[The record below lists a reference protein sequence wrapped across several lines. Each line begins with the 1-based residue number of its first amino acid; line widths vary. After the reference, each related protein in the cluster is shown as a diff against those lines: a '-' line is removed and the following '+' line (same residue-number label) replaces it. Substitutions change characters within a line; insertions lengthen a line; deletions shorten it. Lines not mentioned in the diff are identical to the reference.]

1 MLYCRNI
8 HYIIDTIHWLHI
20 LEANIDRTSK
30 FLVLKFF
37 VGNINLSTL
46 VEHYRIGCIFVQ
58 FEMSS
63 NGNLDIELYS
73 LNLPQLSKLCKSL
86 HHNLFKIIELI
97 YPFRE
102 VILKKLLDMLI

>member
-1 MLYCRNI
+1 
-8 HYIIDTIHWLHI
+8 
-20 LEANIDRTSK
+20 
-30 FLVLKFF
+30 
-37 VGNINLSTL
+37 
-46 VEHYRIGCIFVQ
+46 
-58 FEMSS
+58 MSS